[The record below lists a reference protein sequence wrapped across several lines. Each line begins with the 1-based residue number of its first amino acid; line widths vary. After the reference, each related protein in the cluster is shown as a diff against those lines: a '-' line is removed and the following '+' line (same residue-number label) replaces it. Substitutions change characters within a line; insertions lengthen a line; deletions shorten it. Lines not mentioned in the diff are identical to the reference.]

1 MSYWVELRKKKKKI
15 IGTKKV
21 VHLLSFKST
30 KEIFYTNH
38 YSKLQMLNV
47 YMIKKV
53 KRKMMQLGLFEK
65 YD

>member
-1 MSYWVELRKKKKKI
+1 MCHIWSNLEKKKI

-21 VHLLSFKST
+21 VHLLSFKRT

-53 KRKMMQLGLFEK
+53 KRKMIQLGLFEK
-65 YD
+65 HD